1 MITTTALMMMG
12 YCYKYVIH
20 LTYVHASVHSSLKP
34 SCIQCFCNV
43 SFRIFRF
50 GQLQKKIGRE
60 ISSVLV
66 YLACWKSM
74 MWCNKWSSQVNLEK
88 QYTRHT
94 STVSSSPELLILM
107 IIIMMTTTTTEPNHH
122 LPLWLLP
129 LPYKQKDAT
138 ATVRVCR
145 AFVYT
150 TRRDQW
156 RFFTWVHSP
165 VELVPLKK
173 PKRENMVE
181 RKSATKK
188 RQEMWYWWAEKNQNC
203 LASAHFCHVILHYL
217 HISMSVSSW
226 AAVSKERK
234 ISVFTFHYFI
244 FMLLLLLTIQ
254 MMIISVCVMWYIKI
268 QEVTR

>member
-1 MITTTALMMMG
+1 MG

-43 SFRIFRF
+43 FISHLSFWAIA
-50 GQLQKKIGRE
+50 KKIGRE

-107 IIIMMTTTTTEPNHH
+107 IIMMTTTTTEPNHH

-181 RKSATKK
+181 RKSAAKK
-188 RQEMWYWWAEKNQNC
+188 KETRD
-203 LASAHFCHVILHYL
+203 VIL
-217 HISMSVSSW
+217 MSRKESKLFGFCTFLSCNTTLLTYQYERIILSS
-226 AAVSKERK
+226 SIKREK